1 MVILKEILFWVIF
14 IIPIFLTIRLIKLQ
28 KLLKVH
34 DYMPKYCMDLGYCG
48 VIFGNKGSH
57 KSTLLNFISQNI
69 VKGLIN
75 LQLTRIQNIMI
86 SLKEIDFNEINK
98 YIDDIVISNME
109 KNSFFDTSQLD
120 RSKIKNSFVS
130 FLEHK
135 KVELQNYFTD
145 YLSITTKID
154 LLYKYMVYYFDVNYP
169 GNYMLH
175 NGYRYNITHKKLAKF
190 FDYRSI
196 EMKNVIKDK
205 NWQLHKPCVVTFD
218 ESSRHKG
225 NVYSN
230 NKDEKLSG
238 SSDTLSLVRN
248 GGENLIYFWS
258 ATQIQKDY
266 FKGDRDQ
273 ADVFLRFYQ
282 KKIIKLFPYVQ
293 KSCILLQ
300 DLMMSFFKLKY
311 RLKYLFNNDLYFKE
325 WTNYYN
331 SSNYLRNKLNSLENF
346 KNFLYANSIM
356 VLRFKGYYKLEDTEV
371 KNDSGLYDRYQ
382 FIGPLYEF
390 WGTFDSHNYS
400 SLFREL
406 DNNYS
411 ENEDNSYVVKTSS
424 KELVE
429 EYITEARRR

>member
-1 MVILKEILFWVIF
+1 MVIIKEILFWLLFVIS
-14 IIPIFLTIRLIKLQ
+14 IFLTIRLIKLHR
-28 KLLKVH
+28 LLKVH

-48 VIFGNKGSH
+48 VIFGNKGSN

-69 VKGLIN
+69 TKGLIS
-75 LQLTRIQNIMI
+75 LQSSRMQNIML

-98 YIDDIVISNME
+98 YIDHLVQSEME
-109 KNSFFDTSQLD
+109 RNNFFDTVQLD
-120 RSKIKNSFVS
+120 RAKIKNSFIS
-130 FLEHK
+130 YISHK
-135 KVELQNYFTD
+135 KVELKDYYTD
-145 YLSITTKID
+145 YISITTQID
-154 LLYKYMVYYFDVNYP
+154 LLNKYMVYYFDVNYP

-190 FDYRSI
+190 FDYKSI
-196 EMKNVIKDK
+196 EMKNAIKEK

-230 NKDEKLSG
+230 SKDEKLSG

-282 KKIIKLFPYVQ
+282 KKIIKLFPNIQ
-293 KSCILLQ
+293 KFCSLLQ
-300 DLMMSFFKLKY
+300 DLMLSLFRFKY
-311 RLKYLFNNDLYFKE
+311 RLRYLFNNDLYLQQ
-325 WTNYYN
+325 WTIYYN

-346 KNFLYANSIM
+346 KNFLYAYSIM
-356 VLRFKGYYKLEDTEV
+356 ILRFKGYYKLEDTEV

-390 WGTFDSHNYS
+390 WGTFDSHNYT
-400 SLFREL
+400 SLFDEL
-406 DNNYS
+406 DTNYS
-411 ENEDNSYVVKTSS
+411 DNEDKSYVIRSS
-424 KELVE
+424 SEGLVN
-429 EYITEARRR
+429 EYISEARRR